1 MNAVTRIIRKPEL
14 REKMG
19 LGSNSTVYAHVEE
32 GTLTPPIKI
41 GLRASGWPENEADAI
56 NAARIAGKSEDEIR
70 ELVKVLIAKRQKIA
84 DEILTAAL

>member
-14 REKMG
+14 KEKMG

-32 GTLTPPIKI
+32 GTLTPPVKI

-56 NAARIAGKSEDEIR
+56 NAARIAGKTDDEIKD
-70 ELVKVLIAKRQKIA
+70 LVRNLVAKRQLLA
-84 DEILTAAL
+84 DEILAAI